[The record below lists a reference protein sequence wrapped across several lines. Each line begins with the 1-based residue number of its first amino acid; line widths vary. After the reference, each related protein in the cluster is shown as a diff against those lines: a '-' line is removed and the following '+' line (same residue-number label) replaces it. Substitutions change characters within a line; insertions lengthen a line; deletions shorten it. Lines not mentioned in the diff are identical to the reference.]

1 MELAAAEYN
10 QEMLNEE
17 IQDIDSDQED
27 IAIAQHYQQMQSK
40 KPAQIPGLTLGG
52 LKHGMVNS
60 SNEYRENTG
69 NLPAKIGMSI
79 PLN

>member
-27 IAIAQHYQQMQSK
+27 IAIA
-40 KPAQIPGLTLGG
+40 
-52 LKHGMVNS
+52 
-60 SNEYRENTG
+60 
-69 NLPAKIGMSI
+69 
-79 PLN
+79 